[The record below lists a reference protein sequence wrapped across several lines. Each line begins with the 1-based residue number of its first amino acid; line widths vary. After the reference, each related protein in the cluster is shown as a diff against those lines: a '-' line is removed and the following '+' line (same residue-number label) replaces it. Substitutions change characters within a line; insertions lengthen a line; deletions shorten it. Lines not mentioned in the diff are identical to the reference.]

1 MYTIK
6 QAADKLGLNPNAL
19 RFYEKKGLIHPIR
32 KENEY
37 RYYSV
42 EDISKLQL
50 ITLYRKMGFSLEA
63 IDKILQNK
71 SESLLDLF
79 ASQYNIM
86 NEHIHTFAKVRESI
100 GDCMNEL
107 FEHNQITEKMMER
120 MERTADLISNMNQWE
135 DRWNFDD
142 WATSYDKVVKSDT
155 KGLAFYKNY
164 TKVIKTTADKV
175 NEKQGKII
183 EIGIG
188 TGNLVLEVLKQN
200 SVNLEDVI
208 GVDQSVN
215 MLRVTKK
222 KIPKLNVKVGTF
234 LKLPFEDNVCDTI
247 VTSYAFHHCNDKE
260 KELAIHEMDRVLRHK
275 GRIIITDLMFENST
289 AREKFVKKCTK
300 EELRDVEDE
309 YFGYID
315 ELEKILTSM
324 GYCCNHQQIDELIW
338 ILVAEK

>member
-1 MYTIK
+1 M
-6 QAADKLGLNPNAL
+6 
-19 RFYEKKGLIHPIR
+19 H
-32 KENEY
+32 
-37 RYYSV
+37 
-42 EDISKLQL
+42 
-50 ITLYRKMGFSLEA
+50 
-63 IDKILQNK
+63 IDKSFTSGRPVANSFVEECSATKAPAAKPIK
-71 SESLLDLF
+71 PF
-79 ASQYNIM
+79 AVNISF
-86 NEHIHTFAKVRESI
+86 NSKRAFS
-100 GDCMNEL
+100 
-107 FEHNQITEKMMER
+107 
-120 MERTADLISNMNQWE
+120 WE

-300 EELRDVEDE
+300 
-309 YFGYID
+309 
-315 ELEKILTSM
+315 
-324 GYCCNHQQIDELIW
+324 
-338 ILVAEK
+338 